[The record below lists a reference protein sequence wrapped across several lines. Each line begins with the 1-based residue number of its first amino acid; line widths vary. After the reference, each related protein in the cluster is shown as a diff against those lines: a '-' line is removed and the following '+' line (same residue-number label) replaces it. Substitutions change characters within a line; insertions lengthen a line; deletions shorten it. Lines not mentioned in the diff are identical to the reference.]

1 MSISN
6 NEFPQ
11 DSDESDS
18 EINLDDDNPDY
29 YQPISSSDEDD
40 EIDSDPNPS
49 FQILS
54 DGQIEPEINDEE
66 EEEEVIEDEST
77 NSEIS
82 RAFREDENRRKAPL
96 TPENSNRIMDA
107 MRGISLQGFVPDWS
121 NQVPESNWIDQL
133 RNLRV
138 QQQQQPISSSTTIS
152 PGTGES

>member
-6 NEFPQ
+6 NEFPG

-18 EINLDDDNPDY
+18 EINLDDNHHDY
-29 YQPISSSDEDD
+29 YQPISSSD

-54 DGQIEPEINDEE
+54 DGQTEPGIDE
-66 EEEEVIEDEST
+66 EEEEVIEEST

-82 RAFREDENRRKAPL
+82 RAFIEDENRRKAPL
-96 TPENSNRIMDA
+96 TPEKSNRIMDA

-121 NQVPESNWIDQL
+121 NQVPDSHWIDQL
-133 RNLRV
+133 RNLRL
-138 QQQQQPISSSTTIS
+138 QQQPLSSSATTGAI
-152 PGTGES
+152 ES

>member
-11 DSDESDS
+11 DTDESDS
-18 EINLDDDNPDY
+18 EINLDENPDY
-29 YQPISSSDEDD
+29 YQPISSDGDE
-40 EIDSDPNPS
+40 EIDSDPNLG
-49 FQILS
+49 FQVLS
-54 DGQIEPEINDEE
+54 NGLTESAINDEE
-66 EEEEVIEDEST
+66 EEEVIEESI

-82 RAFREDENRRKAPL
+82 RAFREDENRRKTPL

-133 RNLRV
+133 RNLRLL
-138 QQQQQPISSSTTIS
+138 QQQPLSSTSSISS
-152 PGTGES
+152 GTRET

>member
-29 YQPISSSDEDD
+29 YQPISSSDE
-40 EIDSDPNPS
+40 IDSDPNPS

-54 DGQIEPEINDEE
+54 NGQTEPEIDDEE
-66 EEEEVIEDEST
+66 EEEEVIEEEST

-96 TPENSNRIMDA
+96 TPENSN
-107 MRGISLQGFVPDWS
+107 
-121 NQVPESNWIDQL
+121 
-133 RNLRV
+133 
-138 QQQQQPISSSTTIS
+138 
-152 PGTGES
+152 

>member
-6 NEFPQ
+6 NEFP
-11 DSDESDS
+11 DESDS
-18 EINLDDDNPDY
+18 EINLDDNPDY

-40 EIDSDPNPS
+40 ENDSDPNPS

-54 DGQIEPEINDEE
+54 DGQVEPEIVE
-66 EEEEVIEDEST
+66 EEEEVIEEST

-121 NQVPESNWIDQL
+121 NQVPDSHWIDQL
-133 RNLRV
+133 RNLRL
-138 QQQQQPISSSTTIS
+138 QQQQPLSSSATIS
-152 PGTGES
+152 TGTGES

>member
-11 DSDESDS
+11 DTDESDS
-18 EINLDDDNPDY
+18 EINLDENPDY
-29 YQPISSSDEDD
+29 YQPISSDEDD

-49 FQILS
+49 FQLLS
-54 DGQIEPEINDEE
+54 NGQTESEINDEE
-66 EEEEVIEDEST
+66 EEEVEVIEEST

-82 RAFREDENRRKAPL
+82 RAFMEDENRRKSPL
-96 TPENSNRIMDA
+96 TPENTNRIMDA

-133 RNLRV
+133 RNLR
-138 QQQQQPISSSTTIS
+138 QQPLSSSA
-152 PGTGES
+152 PTGARES